1 MLNLQVTDFVRHKW
15 ANHWEKK
22 KCFSLSEQQLKTY
35 FGSMI
40 DKETRDHYKKCGGC
54 DIYHHKK

>member
-1 MLNLQVTDFVRHKW
+1 LQVTDFLRQKW

-22 KCFSLSEQQLKTY
+22 TYFSLSEQLKTY

-40 DKETRDHYKKCGGC
+40 DKETRDHYKCGGF
-54 DIYHHKK
+54 DIYDDKK